1 MTSQSQRDSV
11 AARWS
16 HVGGGL
22 VTPPSSE
29 VSSLER
35 LIADTAQV
43 ARDEAR
49 IFWIAASWLAR
60 YSDLVDVEV
69 LQVALA
75 ELDVEPRAVAGALL
89 SVAAL
94 EDQRVGRL
102 LPAVGLRTPM
112 VPARP
117 LFRVVE
123 ETPALIPLLRDDTLP
138 VFLAWG
144 FWQDDITW
152 KFDAI
157 RPRERAV

>member
-1 MTSQSQRDSV
+1 M
-11 AARWS
+11 
-16 HVGGGL
+16 
-22 VTPPSSE
+22 
-29 VSSLER
+29 SSLER
-35 LIADTAQV
+35 LTADTAEV

-60 YSDLVDVEV
+60 YSDLVD
-69 LQVALA
+69 LQLLNTLLA
-75 ELDVEPRAVAGALL
+75 ELDAEPRAVAGALL

-94 EDQRVGRL
+94 DDPRVGRH
-102 LPAVGLRTPM
+102 LPAVGLRTPL

-123 ETPALIPLLRDDTLP
+123 ETPALIPLIRDDTLP

-144 FWQDDITW
+144 IWQDDITW

-157 RPRERAV
+157 RPSERA